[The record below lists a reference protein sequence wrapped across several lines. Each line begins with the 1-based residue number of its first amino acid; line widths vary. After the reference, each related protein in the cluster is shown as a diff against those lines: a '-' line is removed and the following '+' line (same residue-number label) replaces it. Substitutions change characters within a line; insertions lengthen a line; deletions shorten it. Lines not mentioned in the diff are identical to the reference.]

1 MIRLMKK
8 ILFFSF
14 LGLVSVFAFFC
25 KKDSNS
31 THTVK
36 YSIQGSSKSNVT
48 YTDQNGTV
56 QSQNNEDA
64 NWTISFPSSHHGLV
78 LKLTVVSSDGSPVG
92 GKIFIDGNQSAQSNG
107 TVSNIAISTVLP

>member
-1 MIRLMKK
+1 MKK
-8 ILFFSF
+8 MLFFSF
-14 LGLVSVFAFFC
+14 LALVSVFTFSC
-25 KKDSNS
+25 KKDGNS

-36 YSIQGSSKSNVT
+36 YTIQGSSKSNVT
-48 YTDQNGTV
+48 YTDQNGNV

-64 NWTISFPSSHHGLV
+64 NWTISFPSSHHGLL